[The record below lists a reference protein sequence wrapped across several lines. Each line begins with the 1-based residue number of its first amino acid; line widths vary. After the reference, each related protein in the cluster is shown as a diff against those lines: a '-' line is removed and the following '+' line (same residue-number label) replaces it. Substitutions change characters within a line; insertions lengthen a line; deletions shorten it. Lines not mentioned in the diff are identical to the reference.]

1 MAATSA
7 PTLTSVIDNLRNWLV
22 GVLAAAR
29 DMTRQKEAFEAAQRM
44 AAIVKHSD
52 DAIIAST
59 LEGTITSWNPAAERM
74 YGYSSEQ
81 ITGRS
86 VDLLSPKNRTD
97 EIRAILVQIGRGRP
111 VDDFETLCA
120 RKDGTVF
127 PVKLTVAP
135 IRDVAGVVVSAS
147 AIARD
152 VTEQK

>member
-1 MAATSA
+1 
-7 PTLTSVIDNLRNWLV
+7 VR
-22 GVLAAAR
+22 AAR
-29 DMTRQKEAFEAAQRM
+29 RSRLPKF
-44 AAIVKHSD
+44 
-52 DAIIAST
+52 AS
-59 LEGTITSWNPAAERM
+59 RRK
-74 YGYSSEQ
+74 SS
-81 ITGRS
+81 T
-86 VDLLSPKNRTD
+86 
-97 EIRAILVQIGRGRP
+97 ILVQIGRGRP